1 MPLGSA
7 LESVSGIL
15 GIPVLLEKRTVRG
28 VDGDEKCGA
37 VERVDASVVG
47 VKVPVRM
54 APFACAEG
62 GRLARV
68 CGL

>member
-7 LESVSGIL
+7 LESVSGML
-15 GIPVLLEKRTVRG
+15 GIPVLLEKRIVRG

-54 APFACAEG
+54 APFACAG
-62 GRLARV
+62 GRKIS
-68 CGL
+68 